1 MDFST
6 NIKYTD
12 RQSKSRFVFEK
23 YKDILKGRILD
34 VGADEL
40 YLKNHLP
47 KGIEYK
53 GIGFGDNP
61 DLIEIDLEKG
71 YIPSESN
78 SFDCVLCLDVL
89 EHLENIHEVF
99 DELCR
104 VSDKYVIIS
113 LPNPWSDFMATL
125 RFKKYRSDRNMK
137 FYGLPLEREPDRH
150 KWFYSSGEAKEF
162 VEYRAAKNNY
172 QTLDLYISNEGAK
185 GYPRNMFLKILTAPA
200 IYIIQKLFFRNDLN
214 LPDIYESTMWWVL
227 EKKE

>member
-1 MDFST
+1 MDFSN

-12 RQSKSRFVFEK
+12 RQSKSRFVYEK
-23 YKDILKGRILD
+23 YKDILKGKILD

-40 YLKNHLP
+40 YLKNHLSADT
-47 KGIEYK
+47 EYK

-71 YIPSESN
+71 PIPFESN

-89 EHLENIHEVF
+89 EHLENIHKVF

-113 LPNPWSDFMATL
+113 LPNPWSDMMTTL
-125 RFKKYRSDRNMK
+125 RLQKYRPDRNMK

-150 KWFYSSGEAKEF
+150 KWFFSSGEAKEF
-162 VEYRAAKNNY
+162 VEYRARKNNFHL
-172 QTLDLYISNEGAK
+172 LDLYISNQGAK
-185 GYPRNMFLKILTAPA
+185 GYPGNMLMKILTAPV
-200 IYIIQKLFFRNDLN
+200 IYIIHKLYFRNDLE
-214 LPDIYESTMWWVL
+214 LPDLYESTMWWVL
-227 EKKE
+227 EKNK